1 MILPLRGVTVAILF
15 LLTCTAPSAA
25 RAQEEKRASLG
36 EEVRYPSDPG
46 TVLAGTL
53 EIPRAKRTGPL
64 PVAIIISGTGPWLR
78 GGWVNIR
85 ARLHAAGIAT
95 LMYDKRGLG
104 QSTGTFTDT
113 IPEMERDVAAAVAFL
128 RTRRDID
135 PKGIALI
142 GTSQGGVA
150 GPLVASK
157 DKAIA
162 AVVTLS
168 GPVGP
173 RGDMFI
179 SILRS
184 YLKGNGKNPGQVE
197 RVANAVSA
205 WMDARTQN
213 VAPANAGRMRT
224 KAVDAFVEVGF
235 PLAEAQKFAA
245 TLDTDVLLSMFDA
258 APDRNLAAVRAP
270 VLAIVGSQD
279 TILAPDLVASTAAA
293 LDDNADG
300 VVVVVPGMTHELQR
314 ARPIAGAPPVEDSTM
329 PIVTELVG
337 AWLAA
342 RLPNKP
348 PT

>member
-1 MILPLRGVTVAILF
+1 MILALRGYHVAILF
-15 LLTCTAPSAA
+15 LLMCFGPAA
-25 RAQEEKRASLG
+25 AAAENDKCVSLSEEI
-36 EEVRYPSDPG
+36 RYPSDPG

-53 EIPRAKRTGPL
+53 EKPRGKHKGTW
-64 PVAIIISGTGPWLR
+64 PVAVIISGTGPWTR

-85 ARLHAAGIAT
+85 ARLHAVGIAT
-95 LMYDKRGLG
+95 LVFDKRGQG

-157 DKAIA
+157 DRAIA
-162 AVVTLS
+162 AVITLS

-173 RGDMFI
+173 RGEMFI

-184 YLKGNGKNPGQVE
+184 YLRGNGKNPAQE
-197 RVANAVSA
+197 ESVAKAVTA
-205 WMDARTQN
+205 WLEARTQN
-213 VAPANAGRMRT
+213 LGSAKTGMLRL
-224 KAVDAFVEVGF
+224 KAVDSFVEAGF
-235 PLAEAQKFAA
+235 PVAEAQNFAA
-245 TLDTDVLLSMFDA
+245 TLDTDVVLSMFDA
-258 APDRNLAAVRAP
+258 APDRSLAAVQAP
-270 VLAIVGSQD
+270 VLAIVGSRD
-279 TILAPDLVASTAAA
+279 NILAPDLVASTVAA
-293 LDDNADG
+293 LENNPDAA
-300 VVVVVPGMTHELQR
+300 VVVVPGMTHELQR
-314 ARPIAGAPPVEDSTM
+314 DKPIVGAPPVEDSTV

-342 RLPNKP
+342 RLVN
-348 PT
+348 